1 MGEKNIKNKE
11 ALFLE
16 IKDEFQELL
25 GKHKDNKQAIVSELK
40 DSRVFKNKSLIDFG
54 TLRGQ
59 ERKDAKN
66 QIIEIVYNYFTKEKK
81 VEAPVEDIEETN
93 RDYIAGMLEQLRINV
108 GGGGQKSVKTSRGN
122 PLTVNAMF
130 RKGLKF
136 DPSSIVAR
144 NKQGRRPL
152 KPDRNLKLFLDLL
165 KGKNAR
171 TIKTNVKNLVE
182 TIRER
187 YAQTEDDTIE
197 YVQIDLTDIL
207 DKNTMTDLSK
217 RKSIYDYWKGIY
229 EKFPDF
235 AKAVKELAGKLEKEK
250 TRDETLK
257 NDIDKFVKVANT
269 LGDKGENINYISEVS
284 QKEVNVGDVDGR
296 AYKALEQ
303 FFAQLDMLATKTDES
318 GVDIFFEGGFT
329 DTGERKDSYSMG
341 EQLATDKERD
351 EMEDLGDEVEL
362 DPLSILYLKR
372 DLGEIAE
379 VFNDHDFE
387 YTVRDLYYKMI
398 MGKGKVELIAEQ
410 GMEELIEKLLE
421 TKKVITKY
429 ETDTI
434 HLPIF
439 LFESQELRQIYG
451 DEAKKAGKIKETI
464 NDFFRAFADLLEE
477 VRTTFTTFADIQQFG
492 REPKGVKPQKP
503 EMGYETTSEGLGIR
517 RYIYG
522 QEGRKGRAREIK
534 SFQNI
539 MGDINK
545 VGELIAELF
554 VAPMNLPS
562 VNAGEKLPFSINGH
576 LRIISAIIDFK
587 GGEGKIEGGGF
598 LPYKVMSKLVREQQL
613 DFIKKDDL
621 EQLIPFLKS
630 INTGE
635 IFSSIELAESK
646 AEDFKNALLEIY
658 QKEKGMEKVIDRDI
672 ASIFGAINKITN
684 KVVLEEFEGVNASE
698 AYEKTSI
705 DNVTEI
711 TPIMVLV
718 DVLEQAKKNEALRLR
733 NKPLIETIDE
743 FLAEAKK
750 LSPMKK
756 SEIHARILEAHDSLR
771 ILKGKEVYYATR
783 NENNFEHVEGML
795 TKMQKE
801 HNLDMSASELI
812 NIVNEIDSFDS
823 ISKSYGISNE
833 HVYLIKANFRWYYGA
848 SFRPTYKRRGGRGL

>member
-136 DPSSIVAR
+136 DSSSIVAR

-152 KPDRNLKLFLDLL
+152 KPDAVLINLKNL

-171 TIKTNVKNLVE
+171 TIRANFKNLIE

-711 TPIMVLV
+711 TPVMVLV
-718 DVLEQAKKNEALRLR
+718 DALEQAKEKEALRLR

-833 HVYLIKANFRWYYGA
+833 HVYLIKANFR
-848 SFRPTYKRRGGRGL
+848 

>member
-40 DSRVFKNKSLIDFG
+40 DSRVFKNKSLVDFG

-66 QIIEIVYNYFTKEKK
+66 QVIEIVYNHFTKEKK

-108 GGGGQKSVKTSRGN
+108 GGGGQRSVKTSRGN

-152 KPDRNLKLFLDLL
+152 KPDAVLVNLKNL

-171 TIKTNVKNLVE
+171 TIRANFKNLIQ

-229 EKFPDF
+229 EKFPDLS
-235 AKAVKELAGKLEKEK
+235 KAVEKLAGKLEKEK
-250 TRDETLK
+250 IKDETLK

-296 AYKALEQ
+296 AFKALEQ
-303 FFAQLDMLATKTDES
+303 FFAQLNMLATKTDES
-318 GVDIFFEGGFT
+318 GVDISFEAGFT
-329 DTGERKDSYSMG
+329 DTGERKDSYSMS
-341 EQLATDKERD
+341 EQLATDKEID
-351 EMEDLGDEVEL
+351 EMEDLGEEVEL
-362 DPLSILYLKR
+362 DPLSILYLRR
-372 DLGEIAE
+372 DLNEIAE
-379 VFNDHDFE
+379 VFSDHDFE

-398 MGKGKVELIAEQ
+398 TSKGKVELIAEQ

-434 HLPIF
+434 HLPVF

-522 QEGRKGRAREIK
+522 QEGRTGRAREIK

-646 AEDFKNALLEIY
+646 AEDFKDALLDIY

-711 TPIMVLV
+711 TPVMVLV
-718 DVLEQAKKNEALRLR
+718 DALEQAKNNEALQLR

-833 HVYLIKANFRWYYGA
+833 HVYLIKANFR
-848 SFRPTYKRRGGRGL
+848 

>member
-1 MGEKNIKNKE
+1 MGEKYIKNKD
-11 ALFLE
+11 ALFSE
-16 IKDEFQELL
+16 IKGEFQELL
-25 GKHKDNKQAIVSELK
+25 GKYKEDKQAIVSELK

-54 TLRGQ
+54 GLRGQ

-66 QIIEIVYNYFTKEKK
+66 KIVEIVYNYFTKEKK
-81 VEAPVEDIEETN
+81 VETPSINLEDANNAIIETL
-93 RDYIAGMLEQLRINV
+93 LEKRMNINL
-108 GGGGQKSVKTSRGN
+108 GGGGARGIKTKRGN
-122 PLTVNAMF
+122 PLKIKNLY
-130 RKGLKF
+130 RKNLKI
-136 DPSSIVAR
+136 DPDSIVSFTE
-144 NKQGRRPL
+144 KGKRPIKIL
-152 KPDRNLKLFLDLL
+152 DPADSNLLL
-165 KGKNAR
+165 KEIRGKFAPV
-171 TIKTNVKNLVE
+171 IKTNIKSLIK
-182 TIRER
+182 TIQER
-187 YAQTEDDTIE
+187 YLQTEDDTIE

-229 EKFPDF
+229 EKFPDLS
-235 AKAVKELAGKLEKEK
+235 KAVKELAGKLEKEK

-269 LGDKGENINYISEVS
+269 FGDKGENINYISEVS
-284 QKEVNVGDVDGR
+284 QKKINVGDIDGR
-296 AYKALEQ
+296 AEKALNQ
-303 FFAQLDMLATKTDES
+303 FFAQLQMLSTKTDES
-318 GVDIFFEGGFT
+318 GVDISFEAGYT
-329 DTGERKDSYSMG
+329 ESGERKDSYSMG
-341 EQLATDKERD
+341 EQLATDKEID
-351 EMEDLGDEVEL
+351 KLEDLGEEVEL
-362 DPLSILYLKR
+362 DPLSILYLRR
-372 DLGEIAE
+372 DLNEIAE
-379 VFNDHDFE
+379 VFGDHDFDD
-387 YTVRDLYYKMI
+387 TVKELYEKMQQRKPI
-398 MGKGKVELIAEQ
+398 QLIEENGA
-410 GMEELIEKLLE
+410 EELLEKLLE
-421 TKKVITKY
+421 TKKIITKY
-429 ETDTI
+429 ESDTVY
-434 HLPIF
+434 LPIF
-439 LFESQELRQIYG
+439 LLESQELRQVYG
-451 DEAKKAGKIKETI
+451 DEAEKVGKIKETI

-477 VRTTFTTFADIQQFG
+477 FRTTFTTFADIQQFG

-522 QEGRKGRAREIK
+522 QEGKTGRTREIK

-545 VGELIAELF
+545 VGELIGELF

-587 GGEGKIEGGGF
+587 GGEGKIKGGGF

-613 DFIKKDDL
+613 GFIDKENL

-635 IFSSIELAESK
+635 IFRSVESAESK
-646 AEDFKNALLEIY
+646 AEDFKAALLEIY
-658 QKEKGMEKVIDRDI
+658 QKEKGMEEVIDRDI

-684 KVVLEEFEGVNASE
+684 KTILEEFEGVNTLD
-698 AYEKTSI
+698 AYEQTSI

-718 DVLEQAKKNEALRLR
+718 DALEQAKNNQALQLR

-756 SEIHARILEAHDSLR
+756 SEIQSRILEAHDSLR

-833 HVYLIKANFRWYYGA
+833 HVYLIKANFR
-848 SFRPTYKRRGGRGL
+848 

>member
-1 MGEKNIKNKE
+1 MGEKNIKNRE

-54 TLRGQ
+54 SLRGQ

-66 QIIEIVYNYFTKEKK
+66 QVIEIVYNHFTKEKK
-81 VEAPVEDIEETN
+81 VEEPVEDIEETN
-93 RDYIAGMLEQLRINV
+93 KNAVAGILEQLGINV

-152 KPDRNLKLFLDLL
+152 KPDENLKILLDLL

-171 TIKTNVKNLVE
+171 TIKTNVRNLVE

-217 RKSIYDYWKGIY
+217 RKGIYDYWKGIY
-229 EKFPDF
+229 EKFPDLS
-235 AKAVKELAGKLEKEK
+235 KAVKELAGKLEKENTK
-250 TRDETLK
+250 DETLK

-269 LGDKGENINYISEVS
+269 FGDKGENINYISEVS

-296 AYKALEQ
+296 AFKALEQ
-303 FFAQLDMLATKTDES
+303 FFAQLNMLATKTDES
-318 GVDIFFEGGFT
+318 GVDISFEAGFT
-329 DTGERKDSYSMG
+329 DTGERKDSYSMS
-341 EQLATDKERD
+341 EQLATDKEID
-351 EMEDLGDEVEL
+351 EMEDLGEEVEL
-362 DPLSILYLKR
+362 DPLSILYLRR
-372 DLGEIAE
+372 DLNEIAE
-379 VFNDHDFE
+379 VFSDHDFE

-434 HLPIF
+434 HLPVF

-522 QEGRKGRAREIK
+522 QEGRTGKAREIK

-646 AEDFKNALLEIY
+646 AEDFKDALLDIY

-711 TPIMVLV
+711 TPVMVLV
-718 DVLEQAKKNEALRLR
+718 DALEQAKKNEALRLR

-833 HVYLIKANFRWYYGA
+833 HVYLIKANFR
-848 SFRPTYKRRGGRGL
+848 